1 MAPQDATVESGTLDG
16 AQADVYATSAVSSL
30 VPMIEGHDAEVN
42 AIVAGLVQ
50 AGLLTVGTD
59 ADGRETRTLTEQGE
73 QVANQIAMS
82 AEDDG
87 VALLTALLA
96 AGG

>member
-1 MAPQDATVESGTLDG
+1 MPPW
-16 AQADVYATSAVSSL
+16 
-30 VPMIEGHDAEVN
+30 PMIEGHDAEVN

-59 ADGRETRTLTEQGE
+59 ADGHETRTLTEQGE